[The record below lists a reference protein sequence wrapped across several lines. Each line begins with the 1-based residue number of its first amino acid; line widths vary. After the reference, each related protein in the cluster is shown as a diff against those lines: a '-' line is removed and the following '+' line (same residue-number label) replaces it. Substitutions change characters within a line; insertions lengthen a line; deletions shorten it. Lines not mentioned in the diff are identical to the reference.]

1 MSHKRTDASAI
12 KESSASTLRQRTD
25 SWPIRS
31 QALVSVWSSPQDLSD
46 FLSSAESK
54 TWKLDIYETKKI
66 CSRRF
71 LLCPSITER
80 RAMSGVVRCCWLH
93 SWWICTRLGRSAH
106 RGPDSKWSTT
116 SCSSKKKKNKSN
128 QFPRG
133 KFLRLWV
140 WKTTTTIIL
149 FLLSSKWKVST
160 WLVSLQYFDG
170 EGACGIK
177 LLTFQ
182 LYYPSTRWYTLCST
196 NVTFVEFF
204 LCTFT
209 TDNTTVHR
217 TGRYCVNRAVLTAG
231 AGTGCVLEHDF
242 YSSHCRNRGR
252 DGRHHTKKKQ
262 HRSNISAKPFVLSF
276 SKMFVCSWESQT
288 YTLPGSVRFTGI
300 IYEIC
305 EEKKNKC

>member
-1 MSHKRTDASAI
+1 MSRKRTDASAN

-54 TWKLDIYETKKI
+54 TWKLDILYMRKRKSALGVSSCVRPSLSGEPCLVWCSTVGSTVDEFVRVLGDLLIVGQIVNGQRHPAAAKK
-66 CSRRF
+66 R
-71 LLCPSITER
+71 
-80 RAMSGVVRCCWLH
+80 
-93 SWWICTRLGRSAH
+93 
-106 RGPDSKWSTT
+106 
-116 SCSSKKKKNKSN
+116 KKKSN

-140 WKTTTTIIL
+140 WKTTIIL

-182 LYYPSTRWYTLCST
+182 LYYPSTRWYTLRST

-217 TGRYCVNRAVLTAG
+217 TALLCEQSSTYCRRRYRMCT
-231 AGTGCVLEHDF
+231 GTWLL
-242 YSSHCRNRGR
+242 
-252 DGRHHTKKKQ
+252 Q
-262 HRSNISAKPFVLSF
+262 
-276 SKMFVCSWESQT
+276 
-288 YTLPGSVRFTGI
+288 
-300 IYEIC
+300 
-305 EEKKNKC
+305 